1 VRLVGNQ
8 LKTNFPERKW
18 QMLTKNDLKEI
29 KNLLKPLE
37 TGQKKLEEELHTNTS
52 STLKIER
59 DIKTALEL
67 RTDVKQTREKVADH
81 EERISSL
88 EKF

>member
-1 VRLVGNQ
+1 
-8 LKTNFPERKW
+8 
-18 QMLTKNDLKEI
+18 MLTKNDLKEI

-37 TGQKKLEEELHTNTS
+37 TSQNKLEGELRINTS

-67 RTDVKQTREKVADH
+67 RTDVTQIREKVTDH
-81 EERISSL
+81 DERISSL
-88 EKF
+88 ERT